1 MALQPTSAIQLQLW
15 QGISPE
21 GGKMICPPAM
31 AVQQWNIVSP
41 PIRPLWIQKLWR
53 IYDRL
58 QTVPQSTHLWWLAVA
73 KLQAASVPIAY
84 AGSCTMG
91 QTDGWIVVSLN
102 ATPTAGGMIITTAT
116 IEQCTN
122 DVQMHARC

>member
-1 MALQPTSAIQLQLW
+1 
-15 QGISPE
+15 
-21 GGKMICPPAM
+21 M

-41 PIRPLWIQKLWR
+41 PIRPLWFQKLWR

-91 QTDGWIVVSLN
+91 QTDGRIAV
-102 ATPTAGGMIITTAT
+102 
-116 IEQCTN
+116 
-122 DVQMHARC
+122 

>member
-1 MALQPTSAIQLQLW
+1 
-15 QGISPE
+15 
-21 GGKMICPPAM
+21 M

-58 QTVPQSTHLWWLAVA
+58 ETVPQSTHLWWLAVA
-73 KLQAASVPIAY
+73 KLQAASVPIDY

-91 QTDGWIVVSLN
+91 QTDGRIAVSLN

-122 DVQMHARC
+122 VRCTDAC